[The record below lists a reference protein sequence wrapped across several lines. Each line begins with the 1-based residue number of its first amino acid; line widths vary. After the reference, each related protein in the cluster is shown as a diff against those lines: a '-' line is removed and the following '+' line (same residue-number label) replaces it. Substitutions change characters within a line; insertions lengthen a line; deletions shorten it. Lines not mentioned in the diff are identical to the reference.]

1 MSQSIEEKIIQL
13 IRKKDKAFVALIYDN
28 YADSLYGVVLRM
40 VKDEAAAK
48 DIMQESFLK
57 IWKSSDKYDPDK
69 ARLFTWMLSICRNTA
84 IDRLRIIQKKTKRE
98 VQIDDSFVH
107 EIGKTEIKPDL
118 LDIKDHLKGLEA
130 NQQQVIQALFFEG
143 MTQREA
149 SEELGIPLGT
159 VKSRLKI
166 ALRELR
172 KVFGEGSL
180 LMLITFTFLK

>member
-1 MSQSIEEKIIQL
+1 MSSSIEEKIIRL
-13 IRKKDKAFVALIYDN
+13 IQQKDKAFIGLIYDN
-28 YADSLYGVVLRM
+28 YADSLYGVVRRM

-48 DIMQESFLK
+48 DVMQESFMK
-57 IWKSSDKYDPDK
+57 IWKSSAQYNPQKS
-69 ARLFTWMLSICRNTA
+69 RLFTWMLSICRNTA
-84 IDRLRIIQKKTKRE
+84 IDRLRVLQKQTTRE

-107 EIGKTEIKPDL
+107 ELGKSDINPDL

-130 NQQQVIQALFFEG
+130 NQQAVIQALFFDG

-159 VKSRLKI
+159 VKTRLKI

-180 LMLITFTFLK
+180 LMLITFTFF